1 MARDDGSMHTNGK
14 MLIALAALVVSHP
27 AAAEPVYYDCDTPGG
42 KYSEIMLTQAEAAH
56 RVRGTITPMEL
67 RAAADWFP
75 TATVYVQSK
84 DKRDLVSVQ
93 LMNRSGKTLAVSV
106 SLVQSGK
113 VRKAELGAIK
123 INQAVAFD
131 IYLPASGE
139 GFVQLA
145 GKKIPVGIT
154 LGAGAKVSVT
164 CSSGHFRFD
173 PLDWA
178 WQQLP

>member
-1 MARDDGSMHTNGK
+1 MRSKGK
-14 MLIALAALVVSHP
+14 LLIALAASLLGDP
-27 AAAEPVYYDCDTPGG
+27 AAAEPIYYDCDTPGG
-42 KYSEIMLTQAEAAH
+42 KYSEIKFSQADAAH
-56 RVRGTITPMEL
+56 RVRGTITPLEL
-67 RAAADWFP
+67 RAAADWLP
-75 TATVYVQSK
+75 TATVYVQSN
-84 DKRDLVSVQ
+84 DKHDLVSVQ
-93 LMNRSGKTLAVSV
+93 LMKASGRTLAVSV
-106 SLVQSGK
+106 SIAEKGR

-123 INQAVAFD
+123 INQAVPFD